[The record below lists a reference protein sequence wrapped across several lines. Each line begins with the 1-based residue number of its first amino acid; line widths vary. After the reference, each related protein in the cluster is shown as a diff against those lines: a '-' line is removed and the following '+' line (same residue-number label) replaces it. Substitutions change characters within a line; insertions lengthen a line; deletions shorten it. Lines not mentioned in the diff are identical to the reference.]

1 MIQQTY
7 KCDGC
12 GIAKQQTNHWFLI
25 TRHVEG
31 YIIVHNWSGS
41 ADDSGVEHYCGA
53 GCLGKAVSLWAAPK
67 NAAAVQPEVLLMV
80 YPY

>member
-12 GIAKQQTNHWFLI
+12 GIAKQQTNHWFCALNQGDEYTI
-25 TRHVEG
+25 TQWNEHTCCLPD
-31 YIIVHNWSGS
+31 I
-41 ADDSGVEHYCGA
+41 EHYCGS

-67 NAAAVQPEVLLMV
+67 NAIPEAEVAFCRN
-80 YPY
+80 